1 MFFADDLTLLA
12 YSVLGAQ
19 ALVDESVLF
28 FQEKGLEPN
37 PTKCEFMVFGTQV
50 GSRAAWNVQGTSRE
64 QQDMARYLGLHFQSN
79 GKWDLQLQLAA
90 SKARSALGRCKI
102 IMSTVGK
109 GNVRLA
115 LGFFESL
122 VSSVYRFGLGVCGVT
137 VAKIS
142 TLDTIFVDY
151 IRWIFRLP
159 RTTGANIILSNFAQ
173 RCAKC
178 DSLFLA
184 ATQIA
189 GAVSSRNSTWQRTVR
204 DLLDGRLQSTW
215 FTATMAELAKR
226 GMVQEVLQYGAD
238 FVANRK
244 IYGVQ
249 FSQYCFVNHTNVPT
263 GSSSDL
269 FRRHRPF
276 GIYPFLLKTPSH
288 SSRFLF
294 SFVASA
300 WRFIDGAVC
309 ESYPQYCST
318 CDCENSA
325 FHVLFD
331 CHLFEAERM
340 IFLARTGQ
348 PFSFSSLQSE
358 CLVVCREIVSVAKCI
373 YFKVREKC
381 GER

>member
-1 MFFADDLTLLA
+1 
-12 YSVLGAQ
+12 
-19 ALVDESVLF
+19 
-28 FQEKGLEPN
+28 
-37 PTKCEFMVFGTQV
+37 MVFG
-50 GSRAAWNVQGTSRE
+50 GSASGNRAVWNVQGTSRE
-64 QQDMARYLGLHFQSN
+64 QQDTARYLGLHFQSN
-79 GKWDLQLQLAA
+79 GKWDLQLQLAT

-102 IMSTVGK
+102 IMSTVGTA
-109 GNVRLA
+109 NVRLA

-122 VSSVYRFGLGVCGVT
+122 VSSVYRFGLGVWGVT

-159 RTTGANIILSNFAQ
+159 RTTGANIILSNFAR

-189 GAVSSRNSTWQRTVR
+189 GAVSSRNATWQRTVR
-204 DLLDGRLQSTW
+204 DLLAGKLSSTW

-226 GMVQEVLQYGAD
+226 GMVQEVVQYGAD

-244 IYGVQ
+244 LYGVQ
-249 FSQYCFVNHTNVPT
+249 FSQFCFIHHTNVPT

-269 FRRHRPF
+269 FRRQRPF
-276 GIYPFLLKTPSH
+276 GIYPFLLKMPSH

-294 SFVASA
+294 SFIASA
-300 WRFIDGAVC
+300 WRFIDGAAC
-309 ESYPQYCST
+309 ADYPQYCSG
-318 CDCENSA
+318 CDCENSS

-331 CHLFEAERM
+331 CHLFSAERAS
-340 IFLARTGQ
+340 FLSRTGQ
-348 PFSFSSLQSE
+348 ALSFSSLQSD
-358 CLVVCREIVSVAKCI
+358 CSVVCRELVRVAKCI
-373 YFKVREKC
+373 YLKARGMC
-381 GER
+381 L